1 MARAVSGTL
10 TEDTPAT
17 VTLTNVA
24 SDGIEI
30 INRSGSGTIW
40 YRLDGTN
47 PTVAGDNC
55 HPVLGAR
62 YIDNPHVVNAGAV
75 VVKLISNEAL
85 DYTVEVATPRWVRA

>member
-10 TEDTPAT
+10 TPDTPAT
-17 VTLTNVA
+17 VTLTNIA

-40 YRLDGTN
+40 YRLDGGT
-47 PTVAGDNC
+47 PTVAGENS
-55 HPVLGAR
+55 HPVQGAR
-62 YIDNPHVVNAGAV
+62 YIDNPHAVNAGTV
-75 VVKLISNEAL
+75 VVKLISDEAL